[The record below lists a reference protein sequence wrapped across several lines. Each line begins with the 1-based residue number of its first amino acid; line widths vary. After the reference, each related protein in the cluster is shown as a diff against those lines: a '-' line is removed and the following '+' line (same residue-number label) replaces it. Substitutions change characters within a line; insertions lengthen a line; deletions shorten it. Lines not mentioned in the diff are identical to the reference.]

1 MTAHSCSITFSAVP
15 LARQPSKN
23 FGLSLA
29 IASRFFLPI
38 ALRRSSA
45 CGPLKPAIDLA
56 ICIDCSWYRITE

>member
-1 MTAHSCSITFSAVP
+1 MTDSEVP
-15 LARQPSKN
+15 LARAPSKN
-23 FGLSLA
+23 IGLSLA

-45 CGPLKPAIDLA
+45 CGPVNPATCLA